1 MEDAV
6 ATAGE
11 YPEDQARAAALIN
24 LDSAASTESA
34 GVLKVGGEV
43 DLLTTPLLK
52 SGIDEQLATSRPLL
66 VIDLSG
72 VSFLGSSGLAALVE
86 AREAAQG
93 KGTALRLVAGNRT
106 VFRPL
111 ATTGLNTLFDLRE
124 TLEEALAAPI

>member
-1 MEDAV
+1 MS
-6 ATAGE
+6 TAGE
-11 YPEDQARAAALIN
+11 QSEDQARAAALID

-52 SGIDEQLATSRPLL
+52 SGIEEQLAISRPLL

-111 ATTGLNTLFDLRE
+111 ATTGLSTLFDLRE

>member
-1 MEDAV
+1 M

>member
-1 MEDAV
+1 MS
-6 ATAGE
+6 TADE
-11 YPEDQARAAALIN
+11 FAEDQTRAAALID
-24 LDSAASTESA
+24 LDSAASTELA

-52 SGIDEQLATSRPLL
+52 TGIEEQLARSRPLL
-66 VIDLSG
+66 VIDLTG

-86 AREAAQG
+86 AREAAQD
-93 KGTALRLVAGNRT
+93 KGTALRLVAGNRS

-111 ATTGLNTLFDLRE
+111 ATTGLSTLFDLRE